1 MSNSA
6 PTARAEHGDCL
17 AMLRKLGTSEVD
29 LVYLDPP
36 FFTNRRHSS
45 VSRDRAEAFS
55 FDDLWGDLG
64 EYAEFMEQRLEQAHR
79 VLKNSGSI
87 FVHCDTSANFLLRA
101 LLDKIFGSDQ
111 FRSEIIWTYK
121 RWSNSARN
129 LLPAHQTIF
138 FYSKSN
144 AYKFNVLFGS
154 YSETTNVDQILQ
166 KRKRDPDGVST
177 YAKDERGNVVYGNE
191 KKGVPLSDVWAIPFL
206 NPKAKER
213 TGYPTQKPILLLERI
228 IQISTEPGD
237 LVVDPFCG
245 SGTTLVAAAMLGRR
259 ALGIDI
265 SREAVELSNRR
276 IAEPIRTESELLK
289 KGHIAYATADLKAL
303 GLLEGLDLVP
313 VHRNSGID
321 AFLKSQDGSSLIPV
335 RVQKEGELISSAAA
349 SLVRAAMS
357 KRAATA
363 ILVRT
368 NEQNDLLHADLALPP
383 FIRLVDSTALR
394 IRASLIELGQHDEV
408 KSAANKS
415 FKPKPLRGSA

>member
-1 MSNSA
+1 MSNATS
-6 PTARAEHGDCL
+6 TACAVQGDCL
-17 AMLRKLGTSEVD
+17 AQLSRLGTSEVD

-45 VSRDRAEAFS
+45 ISRDRTKAFS
-55 FDDLWGDLG
+55 FDDLWDGLG
-64 EYAEFMEQRLEQAHR
+64 EYADFMEQRLEQAHR
-79 VLKNSGSI
+79 VLKDSGSI
-87 FVHCDTSANFLLRA
+87 FVHCDTSANFLLRV
-101 LLDKIFGSDQ
+101 LLDKVFGQDQ

-166 KRKRDPDGVST
+166 LRKRDSDGVST
-177 YAKDERGNVVYGNE
+177 YATDELGAVVHGND

-245 SGTTLVAAAMLGRR
+245 SGTTLVAAAILDRR
-259 ALGIDI
+259 AFGIDI
-265 SREAVELSNRR
+265 SDEAVALANRR
-276 IAEPIRTESELLK
+276 IAEPIRTDSALLK
-289 KGHIAYATADLKAL
+289 KGHIAYATADLRAL

-321 AFLKSQDGSSLIPV
+321 AFLKSGDGSAMIPV
-335 RVQKEGELISSAAA
+335 RVQKNGETISDAAA
-349 SLVRAAMS
+349 SLARAALS
-357 KRAATA
+357 KCATA
-363 ILVRT
+363 AVLVRT
-368 NEQNDLLHADLALPP
+368 SKQNKLPDAVDALPP
-383 FIRLVDSTALR
+383 FMYLVDSTALR
-394 IRASLIELGQHDEV
+394 IKASLTTPHSRNKI
-408 KSAANKS
+408 KSAANNS
-415 FKPKPLRGSA
+415 FEHYM